1 MVFVASSK
9 NDVTRGFIPVSFAA
23 YLKLREQYICIVI
36 YVAELEPDSSTMKD
50 NSELLQ
56 SAMAQSAEEAAAYL
70 RTLSNPARLLLLC
83 QLVEGPKRVGEL
95 EEALGLAQAYVSQQ
109 LARLRADGLV
119 NSEKEGRIVRYS
131 LADER
136 VVTLVQ
142 VLYDLFCAQP
152 KAGS

>member
-1 MVFVASSK
+1 
-9 NDVTRGFIPVSFAA
+9 
-23 YLKLREQYICIVI
+23 
-36 YVAELEPDSSTMKD
+36 MKD

-142 VLYDLFCAQP
+142 VLYDLFCVQP
-152 KAGS
+152 NAGS